1 MTRQVSMRSP
11 DTGNWLRNYGQ
22 PNAGKIRLFCFHYAG
37 GNAAMFRT
45 WPALLPADIEPVA
58 IQLPGRDD
66 RHAEPPYEDMNLLVA
81 DLVEVLAPLLD
92 KPFACYGF
100 SMGARVAL
108 ALAHALRDRG
118 LPAPAGLFVA
128 SSAAPALQLPVR
140 GWAESDDGLVAYLRE
155 LGGTPAS
162 VFDHPELLELFL
174 PTVRADLRVVGTCP
188 TPDRPP
194 LATPVR
200 AFAGADDREAAPARM
215 LPWRVETSA
224 EFELNVV
231 PGGHFF
237 TAEGM
242 RQVLSSTAKDLC

>member
-1 MTRQVSMRSP
+1 MTG
-11 DTGNWLRNYGQ
+11 TGNWLRHYGR
-22 PNAGKIRLFCFHYAG
+22 PNTGRIRLFCFHYAG

-66 RHAEPPYEDMNLLVA
+66 RHAEPPYEEMDPLVA

-92 KPFACYGF
+92 RPFACYGF

-108 ALAHALRDRG
+108 ALTHALRDRG
-118 LPAPAGLFVA
+118 LPAPAALFVA
-128 SSAAPALQLPVR
+128 SSAAPALRLPVR
-140 GWAESDDGLVAYLRE
+140 GWAESDEGLVAYLRE
-155 LGGTPAS
+155 LGGTPAP

-194 LATPVR
+194 LTTPVR
-200 AFAGADDREAAPARM
+200 AFAGADDREAPPARM

-224 EFELNVV
+224 EFALTVV

-237 TAEGM
+237 TEDGM
-242 RQVLSSTAKDLC
+242 RQVLSTTASDLR